1 MYREGEMQLIRSL
14 YRLIP
19 MSCFRTFGTG
29 SCVYI
34 FQSIVNTRNN
44 VIRQRGFKDFQLC
57 VILSYYT
64 SGTADLS
71 EYSCLAFLQISVFL
85 STDFLFVYS
94 PFCLRGYEHE
104 ALTET

>member
-19 MSCFRTFGTG
+19 SCFRTFGTG